1 MAKVGCG
8 LFVILAI
15 TRMSSCIEGAA
26 SSYSGLFVFG
36 DSYVDTGNHEQNM
49 ASWRAPYGI
58 TWPGYP
64 SGRFSD
70 GLVFTDFYAS
80 FLNLTSPTPYRVI
93 KSTLNSTSDEENVL
107 QSSTATGINFG
118 YGGSGVGPTF
128 GANIP
133 TINEQIKEIKQLIE
147 EYVVSTEIVKSSIV
161 LLVVAGNDYG
171 AFLQN
176 HSDLEIFTFIPT
188 VVAKIGASLED
199 LYKLGFRT
207 LAITNLEPIGCLPN
221 VTSLNNY
228 TACNET
234 ANIALSSTHNA
245 LLSISISSLQIR
257 LWEANIIPL
266 NLYKAFDVVV
276 KGGDFSL
283 RPCCEGLN
291 GSSCGDVDND
301 GNLLYKVCSS
311 PQQSLFWDSFHP
323 TNAGWAAIS
332 KTLLSS

>member
-1 MAKVGCG
+1 MAFSREKRGGEHELEGGHDIMAKVGCG

-176 HSDLEIFTFIPT
+176 HSDLENCSAPSPDVGHLSNTQWPLTGLSANHRFPNQL
-188 VVAKIGASLED
+188 LESNPAD
-199 LYKLGFRT
+199 D
-207 LAITNLEPIGCLPN
+207 
-221 VTSLNNY
+221 TS
-228 TACNET
+228 TPV
-234 ANIALSSTHNA
+234 I
-245 LLSISISSLQIR
+245 
-257 LWEANIIPL
+257 
-266 NLYKAFDVVV
+266 
-276 KGGDFSL
+276 
-283 RPCCEGLN
+283 
-291 GSSCGDVDND
+291 
-301 GNLLYKVCSS
+301 
-311 PQQSLFWDSFHP
+311 
-323 TNAGWAAIS
+323 
-332 KTLLSS
+332 